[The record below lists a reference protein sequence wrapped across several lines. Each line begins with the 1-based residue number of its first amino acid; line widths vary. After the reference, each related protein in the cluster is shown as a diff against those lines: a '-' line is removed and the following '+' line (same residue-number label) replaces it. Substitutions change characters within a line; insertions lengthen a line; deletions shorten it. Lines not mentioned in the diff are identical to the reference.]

1 MTETPTGGAVATT
14 SKPAT
19 ATGSSTGSTTGSTYK
34 PYYPRTDVEFGLL
47 WNDGQVTK
55 VSSSSTTGGVKDAIR
70 YFTNSIKLRRIGV
83 FTKNFYVTG
92 IVSREVEKKAA
103 TSSEWS
109 EGKWNKYELTR
120 EDMLDLYK
128 AG

>member
-14 SKPAT
+14 KPAT
-19 ATGSSTGSTTGSTYK
+19 ATGSSTGSTVGSTYK

-55 VSSSSTTGGVKDAIR
+55 VTGTSTSGGVKDAIR

-83 FTKNFYVTG
+83 FTKNYFATG

-103 TSSEWS
+103 SSAEWV
-109 EGKWNKYELTR
+109 EGKWSKYELTR